1 MIAAAEVCL
10 HGLCGDALKIV
21 GGAVA
26 AVSLAPFL
34 LRIVGAAFDR
44 LPEGCQRLRIPEMV
58 FAVFAVTVLS
68 ARREQG
74 RIRISS
80 DGLYEPADME
90 TTKKVKTKRKNGRRY
105 SDGERRKGR
114 HEQYGDSGE

>member
-1 MIAAAEVCL
+1 MQYDEPLCYSCAYKGIKDCSEVL
-10 HGLCGDALKIV
+10 HDDIYAML
-21 GGAVA
+21 
-26 AVSLAPFL
+26 
-34 LRIVGAAFDR
+34 
-44 LPEGCQRLRIPEMV
+44 
-58 FAVFAVTVLS
+58 
-68 ARREQG
+68 EQG

-114 HEQYGDSGE
+114 HEQYGIFDEN